1 MTDRDYYELL
11 GLTPRAD
18 GAMVDQAYWH
28 LARKYQT
35 LAVTNP
41 RARHM
46 LDELNEA
53 YGVLGNPRLR
63 EQYDA
68 FRDDVLI
75 RKGMITPVVS
85 RPKATPKPAP
95 VENAAGEPAAAARR
109 RRRFALAVRLPNVR
123 REDWRPL
130 GLGAVILALA
140 LAGAWQGVNVAFV
153 IGTLA
158 VGLAMSLTPVLKRQL
173 PDLNLSMPSVS
184 MPPIRAPH
192 IEMPKMPDISMPR
205 FHEAAAA
212 VPKDEPVGPEE
223 LRASTAAMISRWRN
237 SVGLRPDVGDA
248 AVDAA
253 RKPSTKLVEIVE
265 SERRLDQ
272 PDEPLAAV
280 MDILRGTGSMRPVER
295 PK

>member
-41 RARHM
+41 RARAM

-85 RPKATPKPAP
+85 RPKATAKP
-95 VENAAGEPAAAARR
+95 
-109 RRRFALAVRLPNVR
+109 
-123 REDWRPL
+123 
-130 GLGAVILALA
+130 
-140 LAGAWQGVNVAFV
+140 
-153 IGTLA
+153 
-158 VGLAMSLTPVLKRQL
+158 
-173 PDLNLSMPSVS
+173 
-184 MPPIRAPH
+184 
-192 IEMPKMPDISMPR
+192 
-205 FHEAAAA
+205 
-212 VPKDEPVGPEE
+212 
-223 LRASTAAMISRWRN
+223 
-237 SVGLRPDVGDA
+237 
-248 AVDAA
+248 
-253 RKPSTKLVEIVE
+253 
-265 SERRLDQ
+265 
-272 PDEPLAAV
+272 
-280 MDILRGTGSMRPVER
+280 RPVADEDAEATAPR
-295 PK
+295 RKSSGSPSRCRSCVGMIGARWASAP